1 MDVEDV
7 GVDEVQGAEGCG
19 FFRKRREDARVVFDG
34 GQFANLA
41 QQRQGECAKAGADF
55 QNVLARLGVDDG
67 EQAGDDGFITQEVLA
82 QVFGGFDFVHRM
94 LM

>member
-7 GVDEVQGAEGCG
+7 SVDEVQGAEGCG

-34 GQFANLA
+34 GQCAGLS
-41 QQRQGECAKAGADF
+41 QERQGERAEAGADF
-55 QNVLARLGVDDG
+55 QNALVRLGVDDG
-67 EQAGDDGFITQEVLA
+67 EQAGDDSFVAQEVLP